1 MRINELLEDLIKEA
15 PKAVF
20 TKGEALVKTREIIA
34 FVLDENEA
42 SEYETA
48 LLNDINLSIESFD
61 DSSSRVDNLL
71 DDVKF
76 LGFEVLNNVIDSE
89 ICKLESTNKYD
100 DLDQES

>member
-20 TKGEALVKTREIIA
+20 TKGEALVKAHEIIA

-61 DSSSRVDNLL
+61 DSSSHVDNLL
-71 DDVKF
+71 DNVKF
-76 LGFEVLNNVIDSE
+76 LGFKAINNILDSE
-89 ICKLESTNKYD
+89 ICKLESTSKYD
-100 DLDQES
+100 DLEQEN